1 MLLFMRTTLDLDNQ
15 LFRQLKT
22 LAAQSGRTFKEV
34 IHEAIREALADR
46 LSAKL
51 PRKRIKLPV
60 FRGDGLRPGVNLDS
74 NAALFDLLDAA
85 DSRHQPVR

>member
-1 MLLFMRTTLDLDNQ
+1 MRTTLDLDNH

-22 LAAQSGRTFKEV
+22 LAAKSGRTFKAV
-34 IHEAIREALADR
+34 IQEAIRESLSGRALLKPAR
-46 LSAKL
+46 
-51 PRKRIKLPV
+51 RRIKLPV

-85 DSRHQPVR
+85 ESRRFPSK